1 MTVPLPGPYLGPETG
16 QFDAV
21 LAGHSAAAGLEEL
34 VRLAELQA
42 MDAITDPFP
51 VVPVIPAIPL
61 VPTERT
67 PDAVPRPAVAPG
79 NGRHRAGRRGGAD
92 PVLLAEGRERDS
104 GLARWQ
110 AKRKPGWLLAG
121 AAASLAVLA
130 FWGVRHAWQSA
141 EAAEGLREPFAWPY
155 ALVFALLAWQT
166 AACYLERPFRGR
178 VRDGLRTAVVIP
190 VFNED
195 EELLRQCLESLLFQT
210 RRPDIILVADDGSEI
225 DYAEVR
231 ADFEAAARA
240 AGVETWW
247 ARLSENQGKRHAHAA
262 AFRAAPDAD
271 VFITADSDAIAD
283 QRAIEEGMKPF
294 AKSSIQ
300 SVAGLLLIA
309 NHRRKLVPERVSD
322 PGVKRAARMTRRLAG
337 FAQNVKKTGI
347 TRSTELWYVTSEL
360 TDRSAQSLFSS
371 VMVNTGTF
379 ALYRAPLIRSVLPA
393 YTSETFFGRP
403 VQFSDDSM
411 LTFFALL
418 AGKTVQQPTAIAFTA
433 MPDNL
438 SHHGRQYTRWMRG
451 MTIRTFWRF
460 RYLPLNRYAYWQHML
475 RWVQACTTIPVF
487 FTVVIVE
494 PVIHG
499 AWSPG
504 LLLVPV
510 LVGYGRCLRYLTIR
524 RYDEPWWSQLI
535 TYSFAP
541 AVALWQY
548 TVLRAIWWYGIAT
561 CLKTGW
567 GTRQNG
573 AEVSL

>member
-1 MTVPLPGPYLGPETG
+1 VEAGPGRGGELAPWRAARKPGLLWLGAVASA
-16 QFDAV
+16 AV
-21 LAGHSAAAGLEEL
+21 LAA
-34 VRLAELQA
+34 
-42 MDAITDPFP
+42 
-51 VVPVIPAIPL
+51 
-61 VPTERT
+61 
-67 PDAVPRPAVAPG
+67 
-79 NGRHRAGRRGGAD
+79 
-92 PVLLAEGRERDS
+92 
-104 GLARWQ
+104 W
-110 AKRKPGWLLAG
+110 GW
-121 AAASLAVLA
+121 
-130 FWGVRHAWQSA
+130 RHALQSA
-141 EAAEGLREPFAWPY
+141 EAAGGLREPFAWPY
-155 ALVFALLAWQT
+155 ALMFALLAWQT
-166 AACYLERPFRGR
+166 AACCLERPFRGSGAP
-178 VRDGLRTAVVIP
+178 DGLRTAVVVP

-195 EELLRQCLESLLFQT
+195 EELLDRCLASLLSQT
-210 RRPDIILVADDGSEI
+210 RRPDMILVADDGSATG
-225 DYAEVR
+225 YAASR
-231 ADFEAAARA
+231 ARFEAAASS
-240 AGVETWW
+240 AGVAAWW
-247 ARLSENQGKRHAHAA
+247 TRLPRNQGKRHAHAA
-262 AFRAAPDAD
+262 AFLASPDAD
-271 VFITADSDAIAD
+271 VYITVDSDAIAD
-283 QRAIEEGMKPF
+283 PRAVEEGMKPF
-294 AKSSIQ
+294 ADPRVQ

-309 NHRRKLVPERVSD
+309 NHRRKLIPERAVG
-322 PGVKRAARMTRRLAG
+322 PEAKRLAGTARRLAA
-337 FAQNVKKTGI
+337 FAGNCRKTLI

-475 RWVQACTTIPVF
+475 RWVQACTTVPVF
-487 FTVVIVE
+487 FAVVIIE

-499 AWSPG
+499 SWSPG

-535 TYSFAP
+535 TYSLAP

-548 TVLRAIWWYGIAT
+548 TVLRVIWWYGMAT

-567 GTRQNG
+567 GTRQEG
-573 AEVSL
+573 VEVSL